1 MTTFVTPWLPPG
13 HTAMLP
19 GRGEVFYR
27 HFRHPDPDAPTL
39 LLLHGWTA
47 SADLQ
52 FFSAYEALAEVASFV
67 AIDHRGHGRGLRHPD
82 SFELSDV
89 ADDAAA
95 LLRQLGVGPVI
106 TVGYSMGGPVSMLFA
121 HAHPDLVRAVIV
133 QATALEWRATWWERM
148 QWKTVRIMGPLLRSW
163 AFPLWMRVGI
173 RRLLGVNHPNV
184 HLVPW
189 IVQEMRRND
198 AFAMVQAGHS
208 LSRYDARPFANV
220 LQDHHQGPRGAA
232 AQTARRGR
240 SARRLRGGAGRRPP
254 EPLDVAAP
262 VCPGH
267 GAARRDDGRL
277 HGAGGHPVGRL
288 SRLVAERRSAVRECA
303 ATDRPR
309 CVTACRRGALSA
321 SVRRCRRGGW
331 RCRAAPR

>member
-220 LQDHHQGPRGAA
+220 LQVPAGALITTKDHVVRPHKQRAVAEALGAYVVELADDHLSPWTSPHQFARATVRLVETMAA
-232 AQTARRGR
+232 ATAPAVTP
-240 SARRLRGGAGRRPP
+240 SAG
-254 EPLDVAAP
+254 
-262 VCPGH
+262 
-267 GAARRDDGRL
+267 
-277 HGAGGHPVGRL
+277 
-288 SRLVAERRSAVRECA
+288 
-303 ATDRPR
+303 
-309 CVTACRRGALSA
+309 
-321 SVRRCRRGGW
+321 
-331 RCRAAPR
+331 

>member
-13 HTAMLP
+13 FTAMLP

-27 HFRHPDPDAPTL
+27 HHRHPNPDAPTL

-95 LLRQLGVGPVI
+95 LLRQLGIGPVI

-121 HAHPDLVRAVIV
+121 HGHPDLVRAVIV
-133 QATALEWRATWWERM
+133 QATALEWRATWWERL

-173 RRLLGVNHPNV
+173 RRLLGATHPNV

-220 LQDHHQGPRGAA
+220 LHVPAGALITTKDHVVRPHKQRAVAEALGARVVELSDDHLTPWTSPHQF
-232 AQTARRGR
+232 ARATVELVR
-240 SARRLRGGAGRRPP
+240 AM
-254 EPLDVAAP
+254 VAATP
-262 VCPGH
+262 
-267 GAARRDDGRL
+267 
-277 HGAGGHPVGRL
+277 
-288 SRLVAERRSAVRECA
+288 SA
-303 ATDRPR
+303 TTPH
-309 CVTACRRGALSA
+309 
-321 SVRRCRRGGW
+321 
-331 RCRAAPR
+331 